1 MRRNTQQPTREEFS
15 ADALPGERSGE
26 GTLPPDDRV
35 ATSIKKRPVAVPDLP
50 MMGVARGRVPVAG
63 E

>member
-1 MRRNTQQPTREEFS
+1 MRRSTQQQTREEFS
-15 ADALPGERSGE
+15 ADTLPGERSGE

-35 ATSIKKRPVAVPDLP
+35 AASGRKRPVAAPVFQ
-50 MMGVARGRVPVAG
+50 MMGLARGRVPVAG